1 MERRALRG
9 LARVRRRRAGGDGAG
24 FHVSPNMERVVAFV
38 NIDVGP
44 AEELASVDVPGNG
57 DAVRQTDRE
66 GSSTD
71 REARRHEAS
80 PDAVSP
86 LTIQLLTGEE
96 RAFGDGSDV
105 GVKAACASCR
115 FAA

>member
-1 MERRALRG
+1 MKG
-9 LARVRRRRAGGDGAG
+9 LAVIGPRLGLGSGTC
-24 FHVSPNMERVVAFV
+24 FHVASHPERVVGFV
-38 NIDVGP
+38 NVDVRP
-44 AEELASVDVPGNG
+44 AEDLSRADVTDDG
-57 DAVRQTDRE
+57 DSVRQTDRE
-66 GSSTD
+66 GSSTE

-96 RAFGDGSDV
+96 RAFGDGNDV
-105 GVKAACASCR
+105 GAKAACASCR